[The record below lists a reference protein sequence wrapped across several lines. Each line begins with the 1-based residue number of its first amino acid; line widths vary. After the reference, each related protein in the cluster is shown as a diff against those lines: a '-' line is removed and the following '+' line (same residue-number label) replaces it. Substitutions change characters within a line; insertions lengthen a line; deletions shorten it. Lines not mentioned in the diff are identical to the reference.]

1 MTSLLLKNI
10 HRLALMDDAG
20 TELEDAWV
28 MSRNGVIESLGEGLS
43 PDNADE
49 ITDLAGHV
57 VIPGMVN
64 THHHLFQNLTRVL
77 PAAQDATLF
86 NWLKTLY
93 PVWSRLGPEA
103 ISAAVSLGLAE
114 LALSGCTTSSDH
126 QYIFPGGARLDDSIE
141 AAQAVGVRF
150 TATRGAMSIGERR
163 MAACRRIT

>member
-1 MTSLLLKNI
+1 
-10 HRLALMDDAG
+10 MDDAG

-43 PDNADE
+43 PDDADDV
-49 ITDLAGHV
+49 IDLAGHV

-77 PAAQDATLF
+77 PAARDATLF

-93 PVWSRLGPEA
+93 PIWSRLGPEA

-126 QYIFPGGARLDDSIE
+126 QYISPAGPTG
-141 AAQAVGVRF
+141 
-150 TATRGAMSIGERR
+150 
-163 MAACRRIT
+163 